1 MLYIFFLTTDWLL
14 TQVCNPSECSCWHAG
29 ILFSS
34 WDISVSGVCLM
45 GTQVLPGEVK
55 AAEPLSLC
63 LYRCRMIPM
72 ILDEVRAELQAGDP
86 TRQRPDLW

>member
-1 MLYIFFLTTDWLL
+1 
-14 TQVCNPSECSCWHAG
+14 
-29 ILFSS
+29 
-34 WDISVSGVCLM
+34 M

-63 LYRCRMIPM
+63 LYRYRMIQM